1 MAGLKIALVGVG
13 GVGTA
18 HLETIRHFEQT
29 GEMQMVAACDK
40 YLERYPDR
48 LAEFRARGIRCYD
61 DFDRFLAAGETLDL
75 IVIATPIPL
84 HKVMCIRALHAGY
97 NILLEKPPAVTIQ
110 DLDEMIAAHR
120 EHPRLCAVNFQHTV
134 EPSFLRLLEEVRRG
148 RIGRIRSVRAR
159 GIWSRDSRYYKR
171 TPWAGKLLWNWKYV
185 LDGTVNN
192 PLAHLLNNS
201 LFVIDAQGEGN
212 AVPVS
217 VQGELYH
224 ANAIEG
230 EDTSCLRVKT
240 AGGAEILFTATLCA
254 PAAEVETPGMRV
266 EGSEGDA
273 TWDYDGNLAFY
284 AKESSVPADFRRIE
298 PLEWSQM
305 YRPYTDVI
313 RFLRG
318 QSGRVGCSLE
328 QTRNFVLT
336 SNLAF
341 ESSGAIYAIPPGFT
355 HTEPHDGATTVCIDG
370 IADIVRNSQS
380 ERRMLSEFGVG
391 WGIHTR
397 PVAAEGYRRFE
408 MFR

>member
-1 MAGLKIALVGVG
+1 MPGLKVALVGVG

-48 LAEFRARGIRCYD
+48 LAEFRAQGIRCYD
-61 DFDRFLAAGETLDL
+61 DFDRFLAAGEALDL

-84 HKVMCIRALHAGY
+84 HKTMCIRALQAGY
-97 NILLEKPPAVTIQ
+97 AVLLEKPPAVTIQ
-110 DLDEMIAAHR
+110 DLDDMIAAHR
-120 EHPRLCAVNFQHTV
+120 EHRQLCAVNFQHTV
-134 EPSFLRLLEEVRRG
+134 EPSFLRLLEEARRG
-148 RIGRIRSVRAR
+148 RLGRIRSIRAR
-159 GIWSRDSRYYKR
+159 GIWSRNNQYYER
-171 TPWAGKLLWNWKYV
+171 TPWAGKLFMNREYV

-201 LFVIDAQGEGN
+201 LFLIEAQGKGN

-224 ANAIEG
+224 ANAIES

-240 AGGAEILFTATLCA
+240 AGDAEILFTATLCA
-254 PAAEVETPGMRV
+254 PPSDVETPVMRV
-266 EGSEGDA
+266 EGSEEDA
-273 TWDYDGNLAFY
+273 TWDYEGNLAFY
-284 AKESSVPADFRRIE
+284 AKGSSAPVDSCRIE
-298 PLEWSQM
+298 PLDWSKM
-305 YRPYTDVI
+305 YRPYIDVI
-313 RFLRG
+313 RFLRR
-318 QSGRVGCSLE
+318 QSDRVGCSLE

-341 ESSGAIYAIPPGFT
+341 ESSCTIHAVPADFT
-355 HTEPHDGATTVCIDG
+355 HMEPCDGATTVCIDG
-370 IADIVRNSQS
+370 IADIIRNSQS
-380 ERRMLSEFGVG
+380 ERQMLSEYGVG
-391 WGIHTR
+391 WGAPAQ